1 LVFDF
6 AFFAMIASRSLRL
19 RSLNSITPPVTLP
32 PRRSRPPRWPP
43 PSR

>member
-1 LVFDF
+1 LAGA
-6 AFFAMIASRSLRL
+6 AFFAVF
-19 RSLNSITPPVTLP
+19 PFFFVTLP